1 MSEARSELAL
11 SYLESVDLQEAN
23 AYFKREARL
32 TSRSA
37 FRRSLNSTTTSI
49 KRLIF
54 PHAG

>member
-11 SYLESVDLQEAN
+11 SYLESVDLQEAY